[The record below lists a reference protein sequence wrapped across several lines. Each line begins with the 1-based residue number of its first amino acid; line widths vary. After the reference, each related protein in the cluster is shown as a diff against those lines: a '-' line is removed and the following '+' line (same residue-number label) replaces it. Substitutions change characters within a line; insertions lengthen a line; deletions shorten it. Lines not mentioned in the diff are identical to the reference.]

1 MQAGNCEAL
10 VLDIGF
16 SELVIIG
23 MVALVVI
30 GPERL
35 PRVARTAGH
44 LLGRFQR
51 YVAQVKSDINQEMEL
66 AELRNLKSTV
76 EEAAR
81 SFETSV
87 KSEMQSA
94 EQELRSAEDELKK
107 AEDEIKQSAAIPFPS
122 THMGTQHAQT
132 QPAEGAVSVADT
144 SGGVASAKQEMP
156 GALQPQPTDT
166 SSADKSAPQLELG
179 LEQSNQATSPKQG

>member
-1 MQAGNCEAL
+1 MF
-10 VLDIGF
+10 DIGF

-66 AELRNLKSTV
+66 AELRNLRSTV
-76 EEAAR
+76 EDAAR

-94 EQELRSAEDELKK
+94 AQELRSAEDELKK
-107 AEDEIKQSAAIPFPS
+107 AEDEIKASATIPFPS
-122 THMGTQHAQT
+122 THMGAQHAQT
-132 QPAEGAVSVADT
+132 QAAEGAGSVADT
-144 SGGVASAKQEMP
+144 PRGVMSTKQDTFAAP
-156 GALQPQPTDT
+156 QPQPQPSDA
-166 SSADKSAPQLELG
+166 SSGDKSAPQLELG